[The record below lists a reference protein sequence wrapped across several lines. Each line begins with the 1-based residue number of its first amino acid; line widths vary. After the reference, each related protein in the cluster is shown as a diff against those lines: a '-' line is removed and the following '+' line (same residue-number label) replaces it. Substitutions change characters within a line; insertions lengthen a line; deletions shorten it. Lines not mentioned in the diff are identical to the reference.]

1 MENTEKGTIIAISM
15 ASFLFVAVSLSIIS
29 YLISFTKRE
38 FKARFINKK
47 ILIILFTVLGI
58 NLPVVILGFLFQF
71 VIVLSTT
78 APLIIMIVLSFG
90 LTVGVGVYIFLFL
103 QLIAVGIDEKEIAF
117 LGERILIRKITRVQR
132 NDKTNQLVIYHTEGT
147 RSKKKCRFSLAS
159 QAGQF
164 IINNVSLLNQEIMPF
179 VPEQTKPELKVSE
192 QEVSERPVSESKE
205 AEKTK
210 KD

>member
-15 ASFLFVAVSLSIIS
+15 AAFLFVAVSLSIIG
-29 YLISFTKRE
+29 YLISFTKRK

-58 NLPVVILGFLFQF
+58 NLPVFILGFLFQF
-71 VIVLSTT
+71 VIDFSTT
-78 APLIIMIVLSFG
+78 APLIIIVLAFG

-117 LGERILIRKITRVQR
+117 LGERILIRKITRVER

-164 IINNVSLLNQEIMPF
+164 MINNVNLLNQEIMPF

-192 QEVSERPVSESKE
+192 QQVSEEPVSESKE
-205 AEKTK
+205 AKNTEK
-210 KD
+210 D